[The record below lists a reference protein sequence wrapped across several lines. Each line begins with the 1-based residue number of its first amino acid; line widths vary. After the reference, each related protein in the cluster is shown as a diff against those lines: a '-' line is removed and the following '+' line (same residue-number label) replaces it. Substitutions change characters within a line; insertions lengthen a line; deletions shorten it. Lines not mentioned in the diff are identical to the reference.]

1 MRSSKPDAASKMR
14 RAQPYL
20 FFYPAFLLVAVV
32 SFVPL
37 FYALRQSVY
46 SADYLRT
53 GGFVGLSN
61 YAELLLHGGGLA
73 AIGVSLMF
81 VVGSLLLIMPL
92 GVGLALLLNR
102 PIRFGTFFRTML
114 LLPWVIS
121 QLVAGLLW
129 LWLYDGRLGPVAD
142 VVHKLG
148 LSFSGPLTDPD
159 WALPSLILTNAWH
172 SYPLVMIFTLAALQ
186 TIPSETLEAARID
199 APSPW
204 RRFWHVTL
212 PLIKKTVLVALIL
225 STLHTFNTVTTV
237 LVMTG
242 GGPVGATDVLALKVF
257 KEGFQFYR
265 MGIAAAAAV
274 VIFVLNIVFTLAYI
288 RVLRAER
295 T

>member
-1 MRSSKPDAASKMR
+1 VRSGKPNLALGMR

-20 FFYPAFLLVAVV
+20 FFYPAFLLVAAV

-46 SADYLRT
+46 SANYLDT
-53 GGFVGLSN
+53 GGFVGLAN
-61 YAELLLHGGGLA
+61 YRELLHDGGLR
-73 AIGVSLMF
+73 AIGVSIIF
-81 VVGSLLLIMPL
+81 VLGSLLLSMPL

-102 PIRFGTFFRTML
+102 PIRFGTFFRTVL

-121 QLVAGLLW
+121 QLVVGLLW

-142 VVHKLG
+142 VLNRLG
-148 LSFSGPLTDPD
+148 ASFSGPLTDPD
-159 WALPSLILTNAWH
+159 WALPSVILTNAWH

-186 TIPSETLEAARID
+186 TIQRETLEAARID
-199 APSPW
+199 APSAW

-212 PLIKKTVLVALIL
+212 PLIRNTVLVSLVL
-225 STLHTFNTVTTV
+225 TTLHTFNTVTTI

-242 GGPVGATDVLALKVF
+242 GGPVGATDVLALRVF

-265 MGIAAAAAV
+265 MEIAAAAAV
-274 VIFVLNIVFTLAYI
+274 VIFALNIAFTLAYI
-288 RVLRAER
+288 RVLRGTR
-295 T
+295 N

>member
-1 MRSSKPDAASKMR
+1 VRASKPAAASGRR

-20 FFYPAFLLVAVV
+20 FFYPAFLLVAAV

-46 SADYLRT
+46 SADYLTT

-61 YAELLLHGGGLA
+61 YTELLLHGGGLA
-73 AIGVSLMF
+73 AIGVSLTF
-81 VVGSLLLIMPL
+81 VVGSLLLTVPL

-102 PIRFGTFFRTML
+102 PIRFSTFFRTVL
-114 LLPWVIS
+114 LLPWIIS
-121 QLVAGLLW
+121 QLVTGLLW

-142 VVHKLG
+142 AVQGLG

-159 WALPSLILTNAWH
+159 WALPSLILTNTWH

-186 TIPSETLEAARID
+186 TIPRETLEAARID
-199 APSPW
+199 APSAW
-204 RRFWHVTL
+204 RRFRHVTL
-212 PLIKKTVLVALIL
+212 PLIRNTVLVALVL

-242 GGPVGATDVLALKVF
+242 GGPVGATEVLALKVF

-265 MGIAAAAAV
+265 MEIAAAAAV
-274 VIFVLNIVFTLAYI
+274 VIFALNIVFTLAYI
-288 RVLRAER
+288 RVLRSER

>member
-1 MRSSKPDAASKMR
+1 MPSRKPAAASGMR

-20 FFYPAFLLVAVV
+20 FFYPAFLLVAAV

-46 SADYLRT
+46 SAAYLHT

-73 AIGVSLMF
+73 SIGVSITF
-81 VVGSLLLIMPL
+81 VAGSLVFIMPM

-102 PIRFGTFFRTML
+102 PIRFGTFFRTIL

-121 QLVAGLLW
+121 QLVTGLLW

-142 VVHKLG
+142 AVQRLG

-199 APSPW
+199 APSAW
-204 RRFWHVTL
+204 QRFWHVTL
-212 PLIKKTVLVALIL
+212 PLIRKTVLVALVL

-242 GGPVGATDVLALKVF
+242 GGPVGATEVLALKVF

-265 MGIAAAAAV
+265 MEIAAAAAV
-274 VIFVLNIVFTLAYI
+274 VIFALNIVFTLAYI
-288 RVLRAER
+288 RVLRTER